1 MKRIITAAVTT
12 IVLMVSSLSWGA
24 DIRFASGGAFID
36 NFIKPYK
43 AAYEKASGNTI
54 IVTERGFKHA
64 TQALENGELD
74 VSGGGFFPDEFQGML
89 KKEGVTVKDPAVYKI
104 DMIAEDEIFVAVNKG
119 NKLAKLDKEQLKG
132 IFTGKVTNWKD
143 VGGAPGDIIIV
154 WNEFLQGPNAA
165 FVKQVL
171 GGEPVSKDILAVKG
185 LPEAKTTVSSTP
197 EAIMLYPSKIK
208 DPALTYPEIPKV
220 TRATVI
226 VTKGDP
232 SPAAR
237 TFIDFIKA
245 EVAKK
250 K

>member
-12 IVLMVSSLSWGA
+12 LSLMAAGISWGA

-36 NFIKPYK
+36 NYIKPYK
-43 AAYEKASGNTI
+43 SAYEKASGNTI

-74 VSGGGFFPDEFQGML
+74 VSGGGFFPNEFQEML
-89 KKEGVTVKDPAVYKI
+89 KKEGVTVKDPSAYKI
-104 DMIAEDEIFVAVNKG
+104 DMISEDQIFVAVNKG
-119 NKLAKLDKEQLKG
+119 NKIPKLDKDQLMG
-132 IFTGKVTNWKD
+132 IFSGKITNWKD
-143 VGGAPGDIIIV
+143 VGGNPGDIIIV

-165 FVKQVL
+165 FTKQIL
-171 GGEPVSKDILAVKG
+171 GGTALFKDVLSVKG

-208 DPALTYPEIPKV
+208 DPSLAYPEIPKV

-226 VTKGDP
+226 VTKGNP
-232 SPAAR
+232 SPASK
-237 TFIDFIKA
+237 TLIDFIKA

-250 K
+250 

>member
-1 MKRIITAAVTT
+1 MKTITTVLAVLTL
-12 IVLMVSSLSWGA
+12 IASSTVSWGA

-74 VSGGGFFPDEFQGML
+74 VSGGGFFPNEFAGML
-89 KKEGVTVKDPAVYKI
+89 KKEGVTVKDPAAYKI

-119 NKLAKLDKEQLKG
+119 NKTAKLNKDQLKG
-132 IFTGKVTNWKD
+132 IFTGAITNWKD
-143 VGGAPGDIIIV
+143 VGGAPGDIIVV

-165 FVKQVL
+165 FIKQVM
-171 GGEPVSKDILAVKG
+171 GGAAIAKEVLAVKG
-185 LPEAKTTVSSTP
+185 LGEAKNAVSSTP
-197 EAIMLYPSKIK
+197 EAIMLYPSKVK
-208 DPALTYPEIPKV
+208 DPALSYPEIPKV

-226 VTKGDP
+226 VTKGEP
-232 SPAAR
+232 TAASK

-245 EVAKK
+245 EIAKK

>member
-1 MKRIITAAVTT
+1 MKIIKTVSTAF
-12 IVLMVSSLSWGA
+12 ILLMTSGLSWGA

-74 VSGGGFFPDEFQGML
+74 ISGGGFFPEEFAGML
-89 KKEGVTVKDPAVYKI
+89 KKESVAVKDPAAYKI
-104 DMIAEDEIFVAVNKG
+104 ELIAEDEIFVAVNRSNSVK
-119 NKLAKLDKEQLKG
+119 KLSKEQLKG
-132 IFTGKVTNWKD
+132 IFTGKTTNWKD
-143 VGGAPGDIIIV
+143 AGGAPADIIIV
-154 WNEFLQGPNAA
+154 WNEFLQGPNSA
-165 FVKQVL
+165 FVKQMLDGAAIAKDVL
-171 GGEPVSKDILAVKG
+171 ATKG
-185 LPEAKTTVSSTP
+185 LAEAKTTVSSTP

-208 DPALTYPEIPKV
+208 DPALSYPEIPKV

-226 VTKGDP
+226 VTKGNP
-232 SPAAR
+232 SPAVK